1 MVDEPN
7 RASLAVTAL
16 LLGVGLM
23 GARIVRA
30 QAPAPESE
38 APAPEAPKELT
49 GAAFAIEAGA
59 VEERL
64 SQIKTQ
70 MSLID
75 VLPDVTKALDE
86 VDAQGAELAAS
97 FDAIETRRM
106 MSSELNNLSV
116 QLEYLDARTDRQI
129 AKLSNYG
136 AELEALS
143 TQNDEDIELWTV
155 ALKQARRR
163 SVPKEVL
170 VRTASILEGLREGG
184 KMLQAKSGEV
194 LAVQSRALDV
204 RDGLRVAQQKV
215 DVAQRAEA
223 DSVFEQQEPPIWKAG
238 ARLDERGARKGYD
251 VNFSWPAVKDYLLR
265 NRALLIFQILMIL
278 VLGFLFKR
286 VRATVTDR
294 IEKRQQEGGVAWEDQ
309 ASQALRHPWPAAL
322 LVSLALTRFFHSD
335 RTVEMILLTWIV
347 AVPLWFVV
355 YKEMVRASFRGPLI
369 GLGLLGT
376 FHFVVA
382 LASGHPEIERALLL
396 VELLLAGAGAAWLI
410 RFLRSADV
418 SKQVREGLWFSV
430 TSVWAW
436 LALLTTV
443 IGAAAAL
450 LGYIFFATEAAVF
463 VVLGTIGAT
472 AYMALERIVEALV
485 LTGVYT
491 GRFDTFRMVRA
502 NRSITAKTLSR
513 TLRLFAA
520 AVFTWLLADMT
531 SAWRPLARV
540 LERWLSSDLGM
551 GLTDVGVTFGDFFA
565 FFIVLWVSWIIAR
578 FVSFVLKE
586 EVLPRLHMKQGV
598 PFALTTFTRYAIIA
612 IGFVAAVSVLGVPL
626 DRVTIVLSA
635 LGVGIGF
642 GLQNLVNN
650 FVSGFVLLTERP
662 IRLRDKVEIDN
673 ILGNVSSIGI
683 RASTIRT
690 FDGAEV
696 IVPNGDLISGRVIN
710 WTLAARQQRV
720 TIPLGVAYGTDPNQV
735 LGILRKV
742 AAVNEKVFK
751 SPAPLALFRGFGE
764 SSLDFELRIFMD
776 PSDVLDVPSAVHVA
790 INGAL
795 KEAGIKIPFPQR
807 DVHVRGLP
815 KRIPGTGADTGAD
828 TGAGAGT
835 GTGTGADT
843 GTDTGTGT

>member
-16 LLGVGLM
+16 LLGVGFM
-23 GARIVRA
+23 GAQFAHA

-49 GAAFAIEAGA
+49 GADFAIEAGA

-64 SQIKTQ
+64 SRIKTE

-75 VLPDVTKALDE
+75 VLAEVTKALDE
-86 VDAQGAELAAS
+86 VDAEGAELGAS
-97 FDAIETRRM
+97 FDALGTRRM
-106 MSSELNNLSV
+106 MSSELNNLQA
-116 QLEYLDARTDRQI
+116 QLEYLDARTNRQI

-136 AELEALS
+136 ADLETLS
-143 TQNDEDIELWTV
+143 TQNDEDIELWTL
-155 ALKQARRR
+155 ALKRARRR
-163 SVPKEVL
+163 SLPKEVL
-170 VRTASILEGLREGG
+170 GRTASILQGLREGG
-184 KMLQAKSGEV
+184 KMLQAKTVEV

-204 RDGLRVAQQKV
+204 RDRLHIAQQKV
-215 DVAQRAEA
+215 GVAQRAEA
-223 DSVFEQQEPPIWKAG
+223 DSVFEQQEPPLWKAG
-238 ARLDERGARKGYD
+238 QGLDERDAREGYD
-251 VNFSWPAVKDYLLR
+251 VNFSWPDAKDYLLR
-265 NRALLIFQILMIL
+265 KRGLLIFQILL
-278 VLGFLFKR
+278 ALLLGLLFTR
-286 VRATVTDR
+286 ARATVTQR
-294 IEKRQQEGGVAWEDQ
+294 IEQRKQDGSVAWEDQ

-322 LVSLALTRFFHSD
+322 LVSVAVARFFHPD
-335 RTVEMILLTWIV
+335 RTVEMILLTWLV
-347 AVPLWFVV
+347 ALPLWFVV
-355 YKEMVRASFRGPLI
+355 HKEMVPASLQRALI
-369 GLGLLGT
+369 GLGVLGT

-382 LASGHPEIERALLL
+382 LASGHPEIERALWL
-396 VELLLAGAGAAWLI
+396 VELLLAGAGAAWFI
-410 RFLRSADV
+410 RFLHRLDV
-418 SKQVREGLWFSV
+418 PKRIREGLWFSV
-430 TSVWAW
+430 ASVWAW
-436 LALLTTV
+436 LALLTAAV
-443 IGAAAAL
+443 GAGAAV
-450 LGYIFFATEAAVF
+450 LGYIFLATEAAVL

-491 GRFDTFRMVRA
+491 GRFDAFRMIRA
-502 NRSITAKTLSR
+502 NRDITAKTLSR
-513 TLRLFAA
+513 AIRLFAA

-531 SAWRPLARV
+531 LAWQPMGRV
-540 LERWLSSDLGM
+540 VGRWLSSDVGM
-551 GLTDVGVTFGDFFA
+551 GLTDVGVSFGDFFA

-586 EVLPRLHMKQGV
+586 EVLPRLHMQQGV

-662 IRLRDKVEIDN
+662 IRLRDKVEIDD

-742 AAVNEKVFK
+742 ADANEKVFK

-790 INGAL
+790 ISDAL
-795 KEAGIKIPFPQR
+795 KEAGIEIPFPQR
-807 DVHVRGLP
+807 DLHLRGVP
-815 KRIPGTGADTGAD
+815 KGFAL
-828 TGAGAGT
+828 
-835 GTGTGADT
+835 TGTGADT
-843 GTDTGTGT
+843 GTGTGTER

>member
-1 MVDEPN
+1 MVEESN

-23 GARIVRA
+23 GAQIARA
-30 QAPAPESE
+30 QAPAPESEAAAPEAPAPE

-49 GAAFAIEAGA
+49 GADFAIEVGA

-86 VDAQGAELAAS
+86 VDMEAAELGAS

-143 TQNDEDIELWTV
+143 TQNDEDIELWTG
-155 ALKQARRR
+155 ALKRARRR

-170 VRTASILEGLREGG
+170 DRTASILQGLREGG
-184 KMLQAKSGEV
+184 KMLQAKTGEV

-204 RDGLRVAQQKV
+204 RDGVRVALQKV
-215 DVAQRAEA
+215 DVAQLAET
-223 DSVFEQQEPPIWKAG
+223 DRVFEQQEPPIWKAG
-238 ARLDERGARKGYD
+238 ERVDEQGVREGYD
-251 VNFSWPAVKDYLLR
+251 LNFSWPGVKDFLVQKRTLVV
-265 NRALLIFQILMIL
+265 FQILMVL
-278 VLGFLFKR
+278 LLGFLFTR
-286 VRATVTDR
+286 ARATVTNR
-294 IEKRQQEGGVAWEDQ
+294 IEKRQQDAGIAWEDQ
-309 ASQALRHPWPAAL
+309 ASRALRHPWAAAL
-322 LVSLALTRFFHSD
+322 LVSIAMARFFHSD

-347 AVPLWFVV
+347 ALPLWFVV
-355 YKEMVRASFRGPLI
+355 YKEMVPASFRGALI
-369 GLGLLGT
+369 GLGVLGT

-382 LASGHPEIERALLL
+382 LASSHPEIERALLL
-396 VELLLAGAGAAWLI
+396 LELLLAGAGATWLI
-410 RFLRSADV
+410 RFLRGADV
-418 SKQVREGLWFSV
+418 SKRTREGLWFSV
-430 TSVWAW
+430 TSLWAR

-443 IGAAAAL
+443 IGAGAAV
-450 LGYIFFATEAAVF
+450 LGYIFLATEAAVL

-491 GRFDTFRMVRA
+491 GRFDAFRMIRA
-502 NRSITAKTLSR
+502 NRDVTAKTLSQ
-513 TLRLFAA
+513 TVRLAA
-520 AVFTWLLADMT
+520 VAVFTWLLADMT
-531 SAWRPLARV
+531 SVWRPTGRV
-540 LERWLSSDLGM
+540 LGRWLSSDLGM
-551 GLTDVGVTFGDFFA
+551 GFAETGVTFGDFFA

-586 EVLPRLHMKQGV
+586 EVLPRLHMQQGV

-662 IRLRDKVEIDN
+662 IRLRDKVEIGD

-710 WTLAARQQRV
+710 WTLAERQQRV
-720 TIPLGVAYGTDPNQV
+720 TISLGVAYGTDPNQV

-790 INGAL
+790 INEAL
-795 KEAGIKIPFPQR
+795 KEAGIEIPFPQR
-807 DVHVRGLP
+807 DLHLRGVPEGL
-815 KRIPGTGADTGAD
+815 T
-828 TGAGAGT
+828 GAGT
-835 GTGTGADT
+835 GAGTP
-843 GTDTGTGT
+843 

>member
-1 MVDEPN
+1 
-7 RASLAVTAL
+7 
-16 LLGVGLM
+16 
-23 GARIVRA
+23 
-30 QAPAPESE
+30 
-38 APAPEAPKELT
+38 
-49 GAAFAIEAGA
+49 
-59 VEERL
+59 
-64 SQIKTQ
+64 
-70 MSLID
+70 
-75 VLPDVTKALDE
+75 
-86 VDAQGAELAAS
+86 
-97 FDAIETRRM
+97 
-106 MSSELNNLSV
+106 
-116 QLEYLDARTDRQI
+116 
-129 AKLSNYG
+129 
-136 AELEALS
+136 
-143 TQNDEDIELWTV
+143 
-155 ALKQARRR
+155 
-163 SVPKEVL
+163 
-170 VRTASILEGLREGG
+170 
-184 KMLQAKSGEV
+184 MLQAKTGEV

-286 VRATVTDR
+286 GRATVTDR
-294 IEKRQQEGGVAWEDQ
+294 IEKREQGAGVAWEDQ

-322 LVSLALTRFFHSD
+322 LVSLALARFFHSD

-355 YKEMVRASFRGPLI
+355 YRELVRASFRGPLI
-369 GLGLLGT
+369 GLGLLAT

-382 LASGHPEIERALLL
+382 LASGHPEIERAFLL
-396 VELLLAGAGAAWLI
+396 VELLLTGAGAAWLV
-410 RFLRSADV
+410 RFLRRADV

-430 TSVWAW
+430 TSLWAW

-443 IGAAAAL
+443 IGAGAAV
-450 LGYIFFATEAAVF
+450 LGYIFLATEAAVF

-586 EVLPRLHMKQGV
+586 EVLPRLHMQQGV

-742 AAVNEKVFK
+742 ADANEKVFK

-790 INGAL
+790 ISDAL
-795 KEAGIKIPFPQR
+795 REAGINIPFPQR
-807 DVHVRGLP
+807 DLHLRGVPEGFAL
-815 KRIPGTGADTGAD
+815 
-828 TGAGAGT
+828 TGAGT
-835 GTGTGADT
+835 DADA
-843 GTDTGTGT
+843 DANR